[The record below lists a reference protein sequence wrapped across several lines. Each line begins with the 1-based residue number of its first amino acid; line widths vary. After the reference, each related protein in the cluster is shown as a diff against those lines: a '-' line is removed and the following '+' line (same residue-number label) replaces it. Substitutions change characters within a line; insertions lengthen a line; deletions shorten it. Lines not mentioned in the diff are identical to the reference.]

1 MYCCSRVVVRL
12 RLLRP
17 AMHTAA
23 WNTAVHHLHRLP
35 QVADDTGLGFKLL
48 GDTIAQYASL
58 SSAEQPT
65 TDVEKINQWV
75 K

>member
-1 MYCCSRVVVRL
+1 M
-12 RLLRP
+12 
-17 AMHTAA
+17 
-23 WNTAVHHLHRLP
+23 NHLHRLP
-35 QVADDTGLGFKLL
+35 QVADDIGLGFKLL
-48 GDTIAQYASL
+48 GDTIAQYASP